1 MVLQSDEALEHKL
14 KGMKK
19 CAGPRSTRTSK
30 CQGLKV
36 RANEI
41 VFMPIASSGLSKGR
55 GKAECRIDE
64 STHTHTHTHTHRQ
77 WINLLNWHLLFY
89 IFL

>member
-19 CAGPRSTRTSK
+19 WAGPRSTRTSK

-64 STHTHTHTHTHRQ
+64 STHTHTQ